1 MPTSSPCSGTSCTS
15 PTRPDRVRALEGPL
29 PRAQPGLLHGTP
41 VTALGVLAAV
51 WVMAIATLPEA
62 AVRVAGLAVAH
73 GALLGTALAWTS
85 TGGQRDSWAPLEA
98 GLVLAGAAACA
109 SLHPWGSLAYVA
121 VPAWLAWRRAAWLGA
136 RAWQS
141 APAVAGGALFG
152 LLLGAHLLVNTAL
165 TFGYRVR
172 TGPLVELIAWWAYD
186 LGANVLAAEAFFRAA
201 LFERAYRRWAF
212 APAVAL
218 ATGAA
223 VLRYL
228 ADPLLPRSLGM
239 AAGATFYIALLGAGS
254 CWLFARTGSLGPSL
268 AAATVFFGAYRLLA
282 PR

>member
-1 MPTSSPCSGTSCTS
+1 M
-15 PTRPDRVRALEGPL
+15 RALEGPL
-29 PRAQPGLLHGTP
+29 PRARPGLLHGTP
-41 VTALGVLAAV
+41 VAALVVLAAI

-85 TGGQRDSWAPLEA
+85 TGGERDSWAPLEA
-98 GLVLAGAAACA
+98 GLVLGGAATCA

-172 TGPLVELIAWWAYD
+172 TGPLVSSPRGGRMTSAPTSSPP
-186 LGANVLAAEAFFRAA
+186 
-201 LFERAYRRWAF
+201 RRSSGPRCSS
-212 APAVAL
+212 API
-218 ATGAA
+218 
-223 VLRYL
+223 
-228 ADPLLPRSLGM
+228 
-239 AAGATFYIALLGAGS
+239 AAGHSRRPWRWRRARPFCATSPTRCCPTRSAWPPAPPSISRCSGAGS
-254 CWLFARTGSLGPSL
+254 CWFFARTGSLGPSL